1 MKIVLI
7 NPNTGRA
14 ERIENEEAWP
24 QRAESFGL
32 LHDRERVEN
41 EAAWPPLG
49 LLYIGTVSQNAGHE
63 VKVIDNARV
72 QLPVEKVV
80 ERVKR
85 EDPEVVGVSALT
97 PTFKQGVKIASA
109 IKTEIPD
116 LKIVFGGYHA
126 TFTYERLLAKYPI
139 VDYVVL
145 GEGEHTF
152 LELVDVLGKNGEAKR
167 VKGIAFRH
175 RDEVVK
181 TPPRPFIQNLDELP
195 IPDRTL
201 LERVY
206 HSELVG
212 VLGSSG
218 KFTTMLT
225 SRGCPYDCRYCA
237 CSAFSQ
243 RKIRFR
249 SPEAVVAEMEQLQG
263 EGYEEIG
270 FVDDDLLLNRHRMEK
285 ICDLLREKG
294 IKLNLWAEGRV
305 DQASR
310 EVLCKFARV
319 GCKTIYFGV
328 ESGSQ
333 KVLDYY
339 GKNISP
345 ELSRRAMLNS
355 KEAGIENVIG
365 SFIIGAPIETK
376 ADIRRTFDFALNLKG
391 MDFPQMNVLMI
402 TPGMDLW
409 DTAVREGHLD
419 EEKFWEGPYAAVSV
433 YPSHLKEEELC
444 RMIDRFY
451 LEFIKRPTFFALQLL
466 KTMRSR
472 YRLKIILR
480 NLMARTSFRAT
491 FRQLTGGERTRADIS

>member
-14 ERIENEEAWP
+14 ERIENE
-24 QRAESFGL
+24 
-32 LHDRERVEN
+32 
-41 EAAWPPLG
+41 AAWPPLG
-49 LLYIGTVSQNAGHE
+49 LLYIGAVLQNAGHE
-63 VKVIDNARV
+63 IKVIDNARV
-72 QLPVEKVV
+72 QLPVEKVI

-85 EDPEVVGVSALT
+85 EDPGVVGISALT

-109 IKTEIPD
+109 IKTETPD
-116 LKIVFGGYHA
+116 VKIVVGNYHA
-126 TFTYERLLAKYPI
+126 TFTYERLLANYSI

-145 GEGEHTF
+145 GEAEYTV
-152 LELVDVLGKNGEAKR
+152 LELVGALEKKGETKK

-175 RDEVVK
+175 DGEVVK
-181 TPPRPFIQNLDELP
+181 TLPRPFIQNLDELP
-195 IPDRTL
+195 FPDRTL
-201 LERVY
+201 LEQVY

-212 VLGSSG
+212 ILGSSG
-218 KFTTMLT
+218 KFTTALT
-225 SRGCPYDCRYCA
+225 SRGCPYNCRYCA

-243 RKIRFR
+243 RKVRFR

-263 EGYEEIG
+263 EGYEEVG
-270 FVDDDLLLNRHRMEK
+270 FVDDDLLLDRHRMEK
-285 ICDLLREKG
+285 ICDLLRKRG

-310 EVLCKFARV
+310 EVLRKFARV

-345 ELSRRAMLNS
+345 ELSRKAMLNS

-365 SFIIGAPIETK
+365 SFIVGAPIETRE
-376 ADIRRTFDFALNLKG
+376 DIRRTFDFALNLKG

-402 TPGMDLW
+402 SPGMDLW
-409 DTAVREGHLD
+409 DTAAREGHLD
-419 EEKFWEGPYAAVSV
+419 EEKCWREAFSAVSV
-433 YPSHLKEEELC
+433 YPSYLKEEELG

-451 LEFIKRPTFFALQLL
+451 AEFIKRPTFLALQLL
-466 KTMRSR
+466 KTMCSK
-472 YRLKIILR
+472 YRLKIILA
-480 NLMARTSFRAT
+480 NLRARTSFRAT
-491 FRQLTGGERTRADIS
+491 FRQLTGG

>member
-14 ERIENEEAWP
+14 ERIENE
-24 QRAESFGL
+24 
-32 LHDRERVEN
+32 
-41 EAAWPPLG
+41 AAWPPLG
-49 LLYIGTVSQNAGHE
+49 LLYIGAVLQNAGHE
-63 VKVIDNARV
+63 IKVIDNARV

-85 EDPEVVGVSALT
+85 EDPGVVGISALT

-109 IKTEIPD
+109 IKTETPD
-116 LKIVFGGYHA
+116 VKIVVGNYHA
-126 TFTYERLLAKYPI
+126 TFTYERLLANYSI

-145 GEGEHTF
+145 GEAEYTI
-152 LELVDVLGKNGEAKR
+152 LELVDALEKKGETKK

-175 RDEVVK
+175 DGGVVK
-181 TPPRPFIQNLDELP
+181 TLPRPFIQNLDELP
-195 IPDRTL
+195 FPDRTL
-201 LERVY
+201 LEQVY
-206 HSELVG
+206 RSELVG
-212 VLGSSG
+212 ILGSSG
-218 KFTTMLT
+218 KFTTVLT
-225 SRGCPYDCRYCA
+225 SRGCPYSCRYCA

-243 RKIRFR
+243 RKVRFR

-263 EGYEEIG
+263 EGYEEVG
-270 FVDDDLLLNRHRMEK
+270 FVDDDLLLDRHRMEK
-285 ICDLLREKG
+285 ICDLLRKKG

-310 EVLCKFARV
+310 EVLRKFARV

-345 ELSRRAMLNS
+345 ELSRKAMLNS
-355 KEAGIENVIG
+355 KEAGIGNVIG
-365 SFIIGAPIETK
+365 SFIVGAPIETRE
-376 ADIRRTFDFALNLKG
+376 DIRRTFDFALNLKG

-402 TPGMDLW
+402 SPGMDLW
-409 DTAVREGHLD
+409 DTAAREGHLD
-419 EEKFWEGPYAAVSV
+419 EEKCWREAFSAVSV
-433 YPSHLKEEELC
+433 YPSYLKEEELG

-451 LEFIKRPTFFALQLL
+451 AEFIKRPTFLALQLL
-466 KTMRSR
+466 KTMGSK
-472 YRLKIILR
+472 YRLKIILA
-480 NLMARTSFRAT
+480 NLRARTSFRAS
-491 FRQLTGGERTRADIS
+491 FRQLTGG

>member
-1 MKIVLI
+1 MKIVFI

-14 ERIENEEAWP
+14 ERIENE
-24 QRAESFGL
+24 
-32 LHDRERVEN
+32 
-41 EAAWPPLG
+41 AAWPPLG
-49 LLYIGTVSQNAGHE
+49 LLYLGSVLQNAGHE

-85 EDPEVVGVSALT
+85 EDPGVVGVSALT
-97 PTFKQGVKIASA
+97 PTFKQGIKIASA
-109 IKTEIPD
+109 IKAEIPD
-116 LKIVFGGYHA
+116 VKTVFGNYHA

-152 LELVDVLGKNGEAKR
+152 LELVKVLEQDGGVKS
-167 VKGIAFRH
+167 VKGIAFWH
-175 RDEVVK
+175 DGKAVK

-201 LERVY
+201 LEQEYR
-206 HSELVG
+206 SELVG
-212 VLGSSG
+212 ILGSSG
-218 KFTTMLT
+218 KFTTELT
-225 SRGCPYDCRYCA
+225 SRGCPYNCRYCA
-237 CSAFSQ
+237 CSAFSL
-243 RKIRFR
+243 RKVRFR

-263 EGYEEIG
+263 EGYEEVG
-270 FVDDDLLLNRHRMEK
+270 FVDDNLLLDRHRMEK
-285 ICDLLREKG
+285 ICDLLKEKR

-310 EVLCKFARV
+310 EMLCKFARV

-328 ESGSQ
+328 ESASQ

-345 ELSRRAMLNS
+345 ELSRKAMRNC

-365 SFIIGAPIETK
+365 SFIVGAPIETHE
-376 ADIRRTFDFALNLKG
+376 DVQRTFDFALSLKG
-391 MDFPQMNVLMI
+391 MDFPQMNVLMLS
-402 TPGMDLW
+402 PGMDLW
-409 DTAVREGHLD
+409 NAAVREGHLD
-419 EEKFWEGPYAAVSV
+419 EEKHWDEAIAAVNV
-433 YPSHLKEEELC
+433 FPSHLKEKDLC

-451 LEFIKRPTFFALQLL
+451 AEFIKRPTFLVPQLL
-466 KTMRSR
+466 KTVRSK
-472 YRLKIILR
+472 YRLKIILA
-480 NLMARTSFRAT
+480 NLRARTSFRAT
-491 FRQLTGGERTRADIS
+491 FRQLTGG

>member
-14 ERIENEEAWP
+14 ERIENE
-24 QRAESFGL
+24 
-32 LHDRERVEN
+32 
-41 EAAWPPLG
+41 AAWPPLG
-49 LLYIGTVSQNAGHE
+49 LLYIGAVLQNAGHE
-63 VKVIDNARV
+63 IKVIDNARV

-85 EDPEVVGVSALT
+85 EDPGVVGISALT

-109 IKTEIPD
+109 IKTETPD
-116 LKIVFGGYHA
+116 VKIVVGNYHA
-126 TFTYERLLAKYPI
+126 TFTYERLLANYSI

-145 GEGEHTF
+145 GEAEYTV
-152 LELVDVLGKNGEAKR
+152 LELVDALEKKGETKK

-175 RDEVVK
+175 DGGVVK
-181 TPPRPFIQNLDELP
+181 TLPRPFIQNLDELP
-195 IPDRTL
+195 FPDRTL
-201 LERVY
+201 LEQVY
-206 HSELVG
+206 RSELVG
-212 VLGSSG
+212 ILGSSG
-218 KFTTMLT
+218 KFTTVLT
-225 SRGCPYDCRYCA
+225 SRGCPYSCRYCA

-243 RKIRFR
+243 RKVRFR

-263 EGYEEIG
+263 EGYEEVG
-270 FVDDDLLLNRHRMEK
+270 FVDDDLLLDRHRMEK
-285 ICDLLREKG
+285 ICDLLRKKG

-310 EVLCKFARV
+310 EVLRKFARV

-345 ELSRRAMLNS
+345 ELSRKAMLNS
-355 KEAGIENVIG
+355 KEAGIGNVIG
-365 SFIIGAPIETK
+365 SFIVGAPIETRE
-376 ADIRRTFDFALNLKG
+376 DIRRTFDFALNLKG

-402 TPGMDLW
+402 SPGMDLW
-409 DTAVREGHLD
+409 DTAAREGHLD
-419 EEKFWEGPYAAVSV
+419 EEKCWREAFSAVSV
-433 YPSHLKEEELC
+433 YPSYLKEEELG

-451 LEFIKRPTFFALQLL
+451 AEFIKRPTFLALQLL
-466 KTMRSR
+466 KTMGSK
-472 YRLKIILR
+472 YRLKIILA
-480 NLMARTSFRAT
+480 NLRARTSFRAT
-491 FRQLTGGERTRADIS
+491 FRQLTGG

>member
-14 ERIENEEAWP
+14 ERIENE
-24 QRAESFGL
+24 
-32 LHDRERVEN
+32 
-41 EAAWPPLG
+41 AAWPPLG
-49 LLYIGTVSQNAGHE
+49 LLYIGAVLQNAGHE
-63 VKVIDNARV
+63 IKVIDNARV

-85 EDPEVVGVSALT
+85 EDPGVVGISALT

-109 IKTEIPD
+109 IKTETPD
-116 LKIVFGGYHA
+116 VKIVFGNYHA
-126 TFTYERLLAKYPI
+126 TFTYERLLANYSI

-145 GEGEHTF
+145 GEAEYTV
-152 LELVDVLGKNGEAKR
+152 LELVDALEKKGETKK

-175 RDEVVK
+175 DGGVVK
-181 TPPRPFIQNLDELP
+181 TLPRPFIQNLDEIP
-195 IPDRTL
+195 FPDRTL
-201 LERVY
+201 LEQVY
-206 HSELVG
+206 RSELVG
-212 VLGSSG
+212 ILGSSG
-218 KFTTMLT
+218 KFTTVLT
-225 SRGCPYDCRYCA
+225 SRGCPYSCRYCA

-243 RKIRFR
+243 RKVRFR

-263 EGYEEIG
+263 EGYEEVG
-270 FVDDDLLLNRHRMEK
+270 FVDDDLLLDRHRMEK
-285 ICDLLREKG
+285 ICDLLRKKG

-310 EVLCKFARV
+310 EVLRKFARV

-345 ELSRRAMLNS
+345 ELSRKAMLNS
-355 KEAGIENVIG
+355 KEAGIGNVIG
-365 SFIIGAPIETK
+365 SFIVGAPIETRE
-376 ADIRRTFDFALNLKG
+376 DIRRTFDFALNLKG

-402 TPGMDLW
+402 SPGMDLW
-409 DTAVREGHLD
+409 DTAAREGHLD
-419 EEKFWEGPYAAVSV
+419 EEKCWREAFSAVSV
-433 YPSHLKEEELC
+433 YPSYLKEEELG

-451 LEFIKRPTFFALQLL
+451 AEFIKRPTFLALQLL
-466 KTMRSR
+466 KTMGSK
-472 YRLKIILR
+472 YRLKIILA
-480 NLMARTSFRAT
+480 NLRARTSFRAS
-491 FRQLTGGERTRADIS
+491 FRQLTGG

>member
-14 ERIENEEAWP
+14 ERIENE
-24 QRAESFGL
+24 
-32 LHDRERVEN
+32 
-41 EAAWPPLG
+41 AAWPPLG
-49 LLYIGTVSQNAGHE
+49 LLYIGAVLQNAGHE
-63 VKVIDNARV
+63 IKVIDNARV

-85 EDPEVVGVSALT
+85 EDPGVVGISALT

-109 IKTEIPD
+109 IKTETPD
-116 LKIVFGGYHA
+116 VKIVVGNYHA
-126 TFTYERLLAKYPI
+126 TFTYERLLANYSI

-145 GEGEHTF
+145 GEAEYTV
-152 LELVDVLGKNGEAKR
+152 LELVDALEKKGETKK

-175 RDEVVK
+175 DGGVVK
-181 TPPRPFIQNLDELP
+181 TLPRPFIQNLDELP
-195 IPDRTL
+195 FPDRTL
-201 LERVY
+201 LEQAY

-212 VLGSSG
+212 ILGSSG
-218 KFTTMLT
+218 KFTTVLT
-225 SRGCPYDCRYCA
+225 SRGCPYNCRYCA

-243 RKIRFR
+243 RKVRFR

-263 EGYEEIG
+263 EGYEEVG
-270 FVDDDLLLNRHRMEK
+270 FVDDDLLLDRHRMEK
-285 ICDLLREKG
+285 ICDLLRKKG

-310 EVLCKFARV
+310 EVLRKFARV

-345 ELSRRAMLNS
+345 ELSRKAMLNS
-355 KEAGIENVIG
+355 KEAGIGNVIG
-365 SFIIGAPIETK
+365 SFIVGAPIETRE
-376 ADIRRTFDFALNLKG
+376 DIRRTFDFALNLKG

-402 TPGMDLW
+402 SPGMDLW
-409 DTAVREGHLD
+409 DTAAREGHLD
-419 EEKFWEGPYAAVSV
+419 EEKCWDEAFAAVSV
-433 YPSHLKEEELC
+433 YPSYLKEEELG

-451 LEFIKRPTFFALQLL
+451 AEFIKRPTFLALQLL
-466 KTMRSR
+466 KTMCSK
-472 YRLKIILR
+472 YRLKIILA
-480 NLMARTSFRAT
+480 NLRARTSFRAT
-491 FRQLTGGERTRADIS
+491 FRQLTGG